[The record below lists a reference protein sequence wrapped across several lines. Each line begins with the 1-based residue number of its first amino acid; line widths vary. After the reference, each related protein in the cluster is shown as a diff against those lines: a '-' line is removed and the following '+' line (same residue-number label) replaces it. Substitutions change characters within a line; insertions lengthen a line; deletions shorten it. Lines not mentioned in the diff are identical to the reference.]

1 MPIPVVTIGIAG
13 GTGAGKT
20 TLAHRLFQKLD
31 ESENV
36 SYLHHDS
43 YYRDLSHLTPTDR
56 ARNNFDH
63 PDSLETSLLIEHIQ
77 SLKRGE
83 AVDVPL
89 WDFASHTRAKG
100 TQSVTPQKI
109 ILVEGILILSDENL
123 RRELD
128 VMVYVDA
135 AADIRLVRRLSRD
148 LRERGRTVDDVL
160 CQYNE
165 TVRPMHEMFV
175 EPSKYKADVIVNNEN
190 PHSMAVA
197 CEVLANHLST
207 KAGIKMAF
215 S

>member
-1 MPIPVVTIGIAG
+1 MSDFFLSTERFLHVNAALRPHQ
-13 GTGAGKT
+13 T

-43 YYRDLSHLTPTDR
+43 YYRDLSHLSPTDR
-56 ARNNFDH
+56 AQNNFDH
-63 PDSLETSLLIEHIQ
+63 PDALETSLLIEHIQ

-83 AVDVPL
+83 SVDVPQ

-128 VMVYVDA
+128 VMVYV
-135 AADIRLVRRLSRD
+135 VR
-148 LRERGRTVDDVL
+148 
-160 CQYNE
+160 Y
-165 TVRPMHEMFV
+165 
-175 EPSKYKADVIVNNEN
+175 
-190 PHSMAVA
+190 
-197 CEVLANHLST
+197 T
-207 KAGIKMAF
+207 K
-215 S
+215 